1 MNEGGVMVKKSKKI
15 EMQESDY
22 FDFDVN
28 NQEMNERNESLIN
41 ELGMTDTPQF
51 NIKNGKSS

>member
-1 MNEGGVMVKKSKKI
+1 MVKKTKKI